1 MKFEPKISGVKVTDF
16 EIEPIFD
23 SQFISLE
30 DCIKADLKQE
40 VMNFIL
46 DKLRF
51 YRGDKKEGETVTPWY
66 CVMDYDTIYKLS
78 VLQNYPQYEQ
88 ELKNYFGDNWLKYY
102 IRFGH

>member
-1 MKFEPKISGVKVTDF
+1 MNFEPKMSGVTVTGF
-16 EIEPIFD
+16 NIKPIFN

-46 DKLRF
+46 DTLRF
-51 YRGDKKEGETVTPWY
+51 YKGEKEEGETVAPWY
-66 CVMDYDTIYKLS
+66 CTMDYDTIYKIS
-78 VLQNYPQYEQ
+78 ILQNYPQYEQ
-88 ELKNYFGDNWLKYY
+88 ELKEYFGNNWIKHY

>member
-1 MKFEPKISGVKVTDF
+1 MTFEPKMSGTKVTDF
-16 EIEPIFD
+16 EIKPIFN
-23 SQFISLE
+23 SQFVSLE

-46 DKLRF
+46 DTLRF
-51 YRGDKKEGETVTPWY
+51 YKGDKEEGETVISWY
-66 CVMDYDTIYKLS
+66 CIIDYDTIYKLS

-88 ELKNYFGDNWLKYY
+88 ELKEYFGDNWLKHY

>member
-1 MKFEPKISGVKVTDF
+1 MTFEPKMSGTKVTDF
-16 EIEPIFD
+16 EIKPIFN
-23 SQFISLE
+23 SQFVSLE

-46 DKLRF
+46 DTLRF
-51 YRGDKKEGETVTPWY
+51 YKGDKEEGETVTPWY
-66 CVMDYDTIYKLS
+66 CIIDYDTIYKLS

-88 ELKNYFGDNWLKYY
+88 ELKEYFGDNWLKHY